1 MKKLTFILFSLLLIF
16 IISCKK
22 EKTVTPLNLNNGD
35 YFIFGTYA
43 GECTGDCARFFVL
56 KDNNI
61 YADDNVNYFYN
72 DSLQFNAA
80 PLTTEKYNLSKSLL
94 TDFPTYLLQHK
105 NETFGCPDCT
115 DGGALY
121 IKIKIDGITSFWYID
136 NFTGNQ
142 PEEIRNYITQMETVI
157 NSLR

>member
-1 MKKLTFILFSLLLIF
+1 MKKPTLIIFPALLIF
-16 IISCKK
+16 IMSCKK
-22 EKTVTPLNLNNGD
+22 ELTITPLNLNYGD

-43 GECTGDCARFFVL
+43 GECTGDCARFYVI

-72 DSLQFNAA
+72 DSLRFNNS
-80 PLTTEKYNLSKSLL
+80 PLETEKYNLSQSLL

-121 IKIKIDGITSFWYID
+121 IKLKKDGTTSYWYID
-136 NFTGNQ
+136 NFTYNQ
-142 PEEIRNYITQMETVI
+142 PEEIRNYIMQLQTVI